1 MRAALLLAAATILT
15 RPALAQEV
23 PRWEIGGFA
32 GGFFGSRLSLTPDAD
47 IRLSSG
53 SAFGLRGGLAL
64 DRHFRLEG
72 SFSRANTKVAAL
84 DPATGAPLAA
94 GRPAHVTTYELEAL
108 YGFGGRRLR
117 GYLGLG
123 AGAMTLPPPVGL
135 GSDTR
140 FAANFAI
147 GGEYFFNEQFGLRLD
162 GRYRFRGSDRRLG
175 TTVCESEGCFPFT
188 TSLFSSAEA
197 TAGMTYRFGA
207 HLAGGSGA
215 EGDAGDRPR
224 FWTAALELAVLDFAP
239 FVVNRWVAQEDFAK
253 VTPRA
258 ISANFLSGFTYDRD
272 GFWTNQW
279 EHAYNGDFY
288 FNAARSNGFGFW
300 ESGAFTLMGSF
311 IWECCTEVEPPAIND
326 LVNTTLGGMQTGE
339 IAHRLSRML
348 VDNTASGSSRLWREL
363 AGLVINPVD
372 GFNRF
377 VRGDMTRDAPNPED
391 RLPSRFRLDCDFGY
405 RHLSGPAT
413 NPDQAILSVSALYGD
428 PFEGEIFKPFDSF
441 SLGVDASVPATAKLA
456 RVEERGILRGW
467 ELGDPAA
474 GARQILG
481 VFMGYQ
487 YLNNEEETFG
497 TESLSV
503 GLLSRYRLGP
513 DLQAETDLAA
523 SVFPLAAFRT
533 TDAINPLSGRNYD
546 YAPGGG
552 VRIEGTLRRAGRSL
566 AALAYAVAWSGPTL
580 DGVSKSN
587 TFQFFRASAFLP
599 LGERT
604 SLGSSYSWYS
614 RDSRYDS
621 FAPQR
626 RSQSEWRVFL
636 SRSL

>member
-1 MRAALLLAAATILT
+1 VRAALFLAAAAILA

-23 PRWEIGGFA
+23 PRWEIGGFG

-47 IRLSSG
+47 VRLFNG

-84 DPATGAPLAA
+84 DPATGAPLTA
-94 GRPAHVTTYELEAL
+94 GRPAHVTTYELDAL
-108 YGFGGRRLR
+108 YGFGSRRLR

-123 AGAMTLPPPVGL
+123 AGAMTLPLPVGL

-140 FAANFAI
+140 FAANVAI
-147 GGEYFFNEQFGLRLD
+147 GGEYFFNERFGLRVD
-162 GRYRFRGSDRRLG
+162 GRYRWRASDRRLG
-175 TTVCESEGCFPFT
+175 ATICESEGCFPFT
-188 TSLFSSAEA
+188 TDLFSSAEA
-197 TAGMTYRFGA
+197 SAGVTYRFGA
-207 HLAGGSGA
+207 LLPDSTS
-215 EGDAGDRPR
+215 EGDAGEPR
-224 FWTAALELAVLDFAP
+224 RFATAALELAALEIGPFALNKWVSKDDFA
-239 FVVNRWVAQEDFAK
+239 Q
-253 VTPRA
+253 VTRST
-258 ISANFLSGFTYDRD
+258 ILANFRSGFTYDRD
-272 GFWTNQW
+272 GFWTNEW

-288 FNAARSNGFGFW
+288 FNAGRSNGYGFW
-300 ESGAFTLMGSF
+300 ESAAFAFVGSY
-311 IWECCTEVEPPAIND
+311 IWECCTEIEPPAIND

-363 AGLVINPVD
+363 AALVVNPVD
-372 GFNRF
+372 GLNRF
-377 VRGDMTRDAPNPED
+377 LRGDMTRDAPNPED
-391 RLPSRFRLDCDFGY
+391 RLPSRFRLDYDVGY
-405 RHLSGPAT
+405 RHIGGPAV
-413 NPDQAILSVSALYGD
+413 NPDQAILTASALYGD
-428 PFEGEIFKPFDSF
+428 PFEGEILKPFDSF
-441 SLGVDASVPATAKLA
+441 SLSFDASVPATAKLA

-467 ELGDPAA
+467 ELGDPGA

-487 YLNNEEETFG
+487 YVNNEEETFG

-503 GLLSRYRLGP
+503 GLLSRYRLGA
-513 DLQAETDLAA
+513 DLLAETDLAA
-523 SVFPLAAFRT
+523 SLFPLAAFRT
-533 TDAINPLSGRNYD
+533 TDTINPLSGRNYD

-566 AALAYAVAWSGPTL
+566 AAIAYAVAWSGPTL

-599 LGERT
+599 LGEHT
-604 SLGSSYSWYS
+604 SLGSTYSWYS

-621 FAPQR
+621 FGPQR